1 MLQYLIQ
8 SFNQKKWPAGGYVS
22 KYFYDGFMDLWNAGM
37 RDDFIEL
44 RAKHPKYK
52 VWVTGHSLGGA
63 LASLAASFVIAND
76 RVPSSRVKLVTFGQP
91 RVGNYRYACTHDLQ
105 MAYSF
110 RVTHW
115 RDLVPHL
122 PPENF
127 LDYYHHASEAFY
139 PLNMTI
145 GTNYTVC
152 YANESDECSD
162 GLPDPTSTQDHLYYF
177 NVHVST
183 YGINGCNTTM
193 DPTKEQ

>member
-1 MLQYLIQ
+1 
-8 SFNQKKWPAGGYVS
+8 
-22 KYFYDGFMDLWNAGM
+22 MDLWNAGM

-44 RAKHPKYK
+44 RAKYPKYK
-52 VWVTGHSLGGA
+52 VW
-63 LASLAASFVIAND
+63 
-76 RVPSSRVKLVTFGQP
+76 
-91 RVGNYRYACTHDLQ
+91 

-145 GTNYTVC
+145 GANYTVC

-162 GLPDPTSTQDHLYYF
+162 GLLDPTSTQDHLYYF

-193 DPTKEQ
+193 DPTNEQ